1 MSKSAKIIVIGG
13 SSLDTLTVNGID
25 YSSPGGAGLYTALA
39 AAKSGADVTLFA
51 PVPSPLPA
59 ALLEFSTHVK
69 WIGPRVNPSE
79 LPSFHIVHA
88 NGETQ
93 YKRSFF
99 GAEGAMVADDLPDDF
114 SEYDLVH
121 IVPLGN
127 TIKQLEFIN
136 ICRQRKAKLIS
147 AGTGKPLIKQ
157 GPELIKE
164 VIAATSIF
172 FMNEEEESA
181 VFPNDTEIEVAT
193 GKHMFVTKGKNGA
206 SVFLGKYEYQLDPQK
221 VKVQDP
227 TGAGDAFCGATIA
240 GIAHGEHPVKAA
252 MTASVLASEV
262 ITGVGPEKLYIKSKI
277 TEKQSD
283 DNVFINH
290 DQVQQTAKLISGF
303 GSDSHYNFIDNT
315 LPLLNNPLT
324 VEYFFVTILQQFSF
338 WSSRRERYHLPLI
351 SNIGGNR
358 LKGAFY
364 LFMAYKQKLDVE
376 PEFFLA
382 ERQASLSLD
391 DMRELFLSD
400 EKEDVMPALEL
411 HLDAAKRYGKTMLEL
426 GWTPKSIL
434 TSASKSSSPLA
445 TLLSMLDHVGGYR
458 EDPLRK
464 KSALLAMVLNNR
476 PEKYFE
482 FGNMESLPPIVDYH
496 CMRSNL
502 RMGLLDVKDEQL
514 RKKLE
519 NRELVTENEEWKIR
533 FAVYQAVEKLPELSA
548 RTMATVDEY
557 FFFSRKRCPEMS
569 DPDCSS
575 CSADP
580 VCAHRKELF
589 QPVFRTDYWASL
601 KTHFN

>member
-1 MSKSAKIIVIGG
+1 
-13 SSLDTLTVNGID
+13 
-25 YSSPGGAGLYTALA
+25 
-39 AAKSGADVTLFA
+39 
-51 PVPSPLPA
+51 
-59 ALLEFSTHVK
+59 
-69 WIGPRVNPSE
+69 
-79 LPSFHIVHA
+79 
-88 NGETQ
+88 
-93 YKRSFF
+93 
-99 GAEGAMVADDLPDDF
+99 
-114 SEYDLVH
+114 
-121 IVPLGN
+121 
-127 TIKQLEFIN
+127 
-136 ICRQRKAKLIS
+136 
-147 AGTGKPLIKQ
+147 
-157 GPELIKE
+157 
-164 VIAATSIF
+164 
-172 FMNEEEESA
+172 
-181 VFPNDTEIEVAT
+181 
-193 GKHMFVTKGKNGA
+193 
-206 SVFLGKYEYQLDPQK
+206 
-221 VKVQDP
+221 
-227 TGAGDAFCGATIA
+227 
-240 GIAHGEHPVKAA
+240 
-252 MTASVLASEV
+252 
-262 ITGVGPEKLYIKSKI
+262 
-277 TEKQSD
+277 
-283 DNVFINH
+283 
-290 DQVQQTAKLISGF
+290 
-303 GSDSHYNFIDNT
+303 
-315 LPLLNNPLT
+315 
-324 VEYFFVTILQQFSF
+324 
-338 WSSRRERYHLPLI
+338 
-351 SNIGGNR
+351 
-358 LKGAFY
+358 
-364 LFMAYKQKLDVE
+364 MAYKQKLDVE

-569 DPDCSS
+569 DPDCFS

-589 QPVFRTDYWASL
+589 QPVFRTDYY
-601 KTHFN
+601 